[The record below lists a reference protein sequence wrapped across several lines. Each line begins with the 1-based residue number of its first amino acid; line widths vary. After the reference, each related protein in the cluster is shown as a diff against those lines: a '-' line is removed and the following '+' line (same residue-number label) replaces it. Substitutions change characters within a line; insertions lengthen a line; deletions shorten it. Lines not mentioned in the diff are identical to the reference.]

1 MSEIT
6 VSIASGDAAEQAAA
20 LVWARA
26 TARRDAQE
34 QRDTSR
40 TLPGIRRRLALDGAT
55 MLLARRGSDVV
66 GFAITAP
73 QESTVEEPTDKDSTL
88 EVFYLAVEPD
98 EWGRGAGSHLLRSV
112 DDVARTG
119 GYSSLVLWVI
129 AANQRAIAT
138 YVQSGWTRT
147 GDQHISA
154 GGKLE
159 TRLVRRL
166 TD

>member
-1 MSEIT
+1 MEEI
-6 VSIASGDAAEQAAA
+6 SIAASTGNAAEAAEAAA

-34 QRDTSR
+34 QRDTSD
-40 TLPGIRRRLALDGAT
+40 TLPGIHRRLAIDGAA
-55 MLLARRGSDVV
+55 MLLAHHGGDVV

-73 QESTVEEPTDKDSTL
+73 QASTL
-88 EVFYLAVEPD
+88 EVFYLAVDPD
-98 EWGRGAGSHLLRSV
+98 AWGRGVATRLLRAV
-112 DDVARTG
+112 DDHARTSG
-119 GYSSLVLWVI
+119 HSTLELWVI
-129 AANQRAIAT
+129 AANERAIAT
-138 YVQSGWTRT
+138 YEHAGWTRT
-147 GDQHISA
+147 GEQQVSA